1 MLDNRYK
8 IIDVE
13 TILNNSS
20 ETLATSSAGSVDAVD
35 KVVDTGG
42 GYTKG
47 MFIVD
52 STLMSGVG
60 TAADNRAIDIK
71 LEGSNTA
78 EFTAWVRLAGFRF
91 GVVASHTPSS
101 WAGQSDSSAASA
113 STGRFMTPFHNDYNG
128 TIYRYLRAYVQQM
141 GTGATPA
148 QVKYAAY
155 LSK

>member
-13 TILNNSS
+13 TCLNNSS

-47 MFIVD
+47 LFIVD

-71 LEGSNTA
+71 LEGSNTST
-78 EFTAWVRLAGFRF
+78 FTSWVRLAGFRF
-91 GVVASHTPSS
+91 GVVASHTASS
-101 WAGQSDSSAASA
+101 WCGQADSSAASA
-113 STGRFMTPFHNDYNG
+113 PTGRFITPFHNDYNG

-141 GTGATPA
+141 GTGANPA